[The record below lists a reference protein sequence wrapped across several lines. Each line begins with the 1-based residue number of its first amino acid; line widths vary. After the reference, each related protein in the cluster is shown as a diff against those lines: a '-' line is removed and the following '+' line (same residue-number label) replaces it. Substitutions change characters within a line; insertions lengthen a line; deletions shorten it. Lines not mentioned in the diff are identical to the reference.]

1 MQCSLLREKGS
12 FRANYAKLLEL
23 HLQELYV
30 LGFMALCTVYFDFL
44 VGHVTANVPPQ
55 LDQ

>member
-44 VGHVTANVPPQ
+44 VGHVTANLPPQ